1 MIALTV
7 NARAVK
13 ASVEPRTHLADFL
26 RDGLDLTGT
35 HLGCE
40 HGVCGACTLLLDDM
54 PARSCITYAVACD
67 GARVTTIEGLDD
79 DEITIELRAA
89 FTREHALQCGYCTP
103 GMLISARDLV
113 LRLPVPDERQ
123 IRVGLSGN
131 LCRCTGYVGIV
142 RAVRA
147 VIDHRRQRGIL
158 PVPGGGR
165 TSFGPVGSGNGAT
178 ASISNV
184 AKAPTAKAEPRA
196 DDSGAMAIP
205 DFTPEKILEDHFTVA
220 YPPERVF
227 DMFGDVAKVAACLPG
242 ASLTGVPTPARVG
255 GMIRVR
261 LGPISAN
268 FRGAARIERDLES
281 LSGRILGIGS
291 DQRSRSSTQGEIRYR
306 LVATDQGAATRV
318 ELSIGYSLRGML
330 AQIAREGLV
339 RDLAARLTADFARNL
354 ERQLSGIQ
362 PDGPAA
368 EAHILNGVSL
378 LIGLL
383 RTRARRTLQRVLGR
397 KRQHRWYDS
406 CSVSTGNSLL
416 YGGRHDEFRAAC
428 RHSQHRTHPR
438 CRPGLDRAAA
448 DVDLGRGEHRAGQ
461 LGARRARRQSDGA
474 QPLRVWAARCLPA
487 ERADVPDDAG
497 VDRGE
502 HLLPGED
509 LNGHSGPVWN
519 RRHVGDD
526 LRRHHDHH
534 GAAGR
539 HRHLRLLR
547 DPHLREVYGAADRR
561 HHGTDERS
569 GLEPAGGCQLAPRQ
583 HASPWRSPRD
593 VDTADVGDRGGL
605 GNFLGHVGL
614 GLFAL
619 RAAQRLLDL
628 RVLV

>member
-1 MIALTV
+1 MTMIALTV

-40 HGVCGACTLLLDDM
+40 HGVCGACTLLLDGM

-79 DEITIELRAA
+79 DKITIELRAA

-147 VIDHRRQRGIL
+147 VIGQRRQRGIL
-158 PVPGGGR
+158 PAPGGGR

-178 ASISNV
+178 AAISNV

-196 DDSGAMAIP
+196 EDSGAMAIP
-205 DFTPEKILEDHFTVA
+205 DFTPEKIFEDHFTVA

-242 ASLTGVPTPARVG
+242 AALTGVPSPERVD

-268 FRGAARIERDLES
+268 FRGAARIERNLEN
-281 LSGRILGIGS
+281 LSGRILGMGS

-306 LVATDQGAATRV
+306 LVPTDQGAATRV

-368 EAHILNGVSL
+368 GAQNLNGVSL
-378 LIGLL
+378 LIGLV
-383 RTRARRTLQRVLGR
+383 RMRARKALQRILGR
-397 KRQHRWYDS
+397 
-406 CSVSTGNSLL
+406 
-416 YGGRHDEFRAAC
+416 
-428 RHSQHRTHPR
+428 
-438 CRPGLDRAAA
+438 
-448 DVDLGRGEHRAGQ
+448 
-461 LGARRARRQSDGA
+461 
-474 QPLRVWAARCLPA
+474 
-487 ERADVPDDAG
+487 
-497 VDRGE
+497 
-502 HLLPGED
+502 
-509 LNGHSGPVWN
+509 
-519 RRHVGDD
+519 
-526 LRRHHDHH
+526 
-534 GAAGR
+534 
-539 HRHLRLLR
+539 
-547 DPHLREVYGAADRR
+547 
-561 HHGTDERS
+561 
-569 GLEPAGGCQLAPRQ
+569 
-583 HASPWRSPRD
+583 
-593 VDTADVGDRGGL
+593 
-605 GNFLGHVGL
+605 
-614 GLFAL
+614 
-619 RAAQRLLDL
+619 
-628 RVLV
+628 